1 MKKREII
8 ELGDLEVDLE
18 ARRVSRGG
26 EEIQLGRLSFE
37 LLEALIRAAPA
48 ALSTEEIVQAVWAGD
63 IVTDETVKQRV
74 SLLRRALGQGNGR
87 EYVATLRGH
96 GYRLG
101 IEIAETGSPRV
112 GSSRSDGVR
121 GRLPR
126 ILILGLVILS
136 LLLLVTMLATAI
148 RRVKRMSGLESGGGE
163 PRVELSRGSRPA
175 GTSKLP
181 GVLFRTSDE
190 R

>member
-87 EYVATLRGH
+87 ENLQGDRSNHEVEQIIGNDLDF
-96 GYRLG
+96 LFF
-101 IEIAETGSPRV
+101 GS
-112 GSSRSDGVR
+112 
-121 GRLPR
+121 L
-126 ILILGLVILS
+126 
-136 LLLLVTMLATAI
+136 
-148 RRVKRMSGLESGGGE
+148 
-163 PRVELSRGSRPA
+163 
-175 GTSKLP
+175 
-181 GVLFRTSDE
+181 
-190 R
+190 